1 MNVWLLKYLN
11 IVYGNFMLNYIF
23 LKDLYFFINI
33 LDVVCDIYRYVIWI
47 MILFIGFD
55 EWIDNINV
63 YGRFS
68 LLLNLVL
75 N

>member
-1 MNVWLLKYLN
+1 
-11 IVYGNFMLNYIF
+11 MLNYIF

-63 YGRFS
+63 YGRFR

>member
-1 MNVWLLKYLN
+1 
-11 IVYGNFMLNYIF
+11 MLNYIF

>member
-1 MNVWLLKYLN
+1 
-11 IVYGNFMLNYIF
+11 MLNYIF

-55 EWIDNINV
+55 EWIDDINI